1 MLILALSLVQNDVG
15 NKFNPIVIIAAITSR
30 LEKTRLPIHIRLED
44 LSCGIE
50 KNSIVLLEQIRTL
63 DRSRLTEYKGC
74 LNRAQLKEVD
84 RALLISF
91 GLEQVQPPV
100 VSTCGCREVS
110 T

>member
-1 MLILALSLVQNDVG
+1 VHCSIIQNDVG
-15 NKFNPIVIIAAITSR
+15 NKFSPTVIIAVITSR
-30 LEKTRLPIHIRLED
+30 LEKTRLSIHIRLKD

-50 KNSIVLLEQIRTL
+50 KNSIILLEQIRTL

-74 LNRAQLKEVD
+74 LNLAQLKEVD
-84 RALLISF
+84 RALQISF

-100 VSTCGCREVS
+100 VSTCGSREVS